1 MRRQTFSM
9 GIDPITR
16 STPERVELADGTTA
30 WVVDTGPDDG
40 LPVLFVGGSA
50 TSATVVD
57 LVSFL
62 SSAREELGIR
72 LISVERNGFG
82 DTPFDPDGD
91 YDDFARTAIGV
102 LDAKGVD
109 DFSIVAISGGGPY
122 AQRVAASVPDRL
134 RSVHFAAA
142 YTGTPDAGPPKD
154 LCRLEPQ
161 SRAALAQGYSDD
173 PASWWAFGDDAIAH
187 RIPGFLDAAVADAER
202 ALRDPRAVA
211 HEFDLFCHPTEVD
224 LSVVD
229 APAFLYYSPQDTS
242 TPLPFA
248 DWYAQR
254 LPHVVADRRD
264 LTGDHDEQYRHWDQI
279 LVDLA
284 WPDDPPTLVCGEV
297 PAGSTSLPGLC
308 MD

>member
-187 RIPGFLDAAVADAER
+187 RIPGFLTPPWLTRNVPSATPGR
-202 ALRDPRAVA
+202 W
-211 HEFDLFCHPTEVD
+211 PT
-224 LSVVD
+224 SSTCS
-229 APAFLYYSPQDTS
+229 ATRPTS
-242 TPLPFA
+242 TSR
-248 DWYAQR
+248 WST
-254 LPHVVADRRD
+254 RRRSSTTARRTPRRRCRSR
-264 LTGDHDEQYRHWDQI
+264 TGTRSGSRTWS
-279 LVDLA
+279 
-284 WPDDPPTLVCGEV
+284 PTVG
-297 PAGSTSLPGLC
+297 T
-308 MD
+308 

>member
-16 STPERVELADGTTA
+16 STPEQVDLADGSAA

-40 LPVLFVGGSA
+40 IPVLFVGGSA

-62 SSAREELGIR
+62 ASAREELGIR

-82 DTPFDPDGD
+82 DTPFDPDGG
-91 YDDFARTAIGV
+91 YGDFARTAVGV

-109 DFSIVAISGGGPY
+109 RFSIVAISGGGPY
-122 AQRVAASVPDRL
+122 AQKVAVAVPDRL

-161 SRAALAQGYSDD
+161 GRAGLAQGFSDD
-173 PASWWAFGDDAIAH
+173 PAAWWAFGEDAIAH
-187 RIPGFLDAAVADAER
+187 RIPGFVAAAVADAER
-202 ALRDPRAVA
+202 ALRDRRR
-211 HEFDLFCHPTEVD
+211 
-224 LSVVD
+224 D
-229 APAFLYYSPQDTS
+229 APA
-242 TPLPFA
+242 A
-248 DWYAQR
+248 DEHDSRPGDGRRSRRAPPR
-254 LPHVVADRRD
+254 LRGRAGCLADGGRAPGRRA
-264 LTGDHDEQYRHWDQI
+264 EQHQ
-279 LVDLA
+279 
-284 WPDDPPTLVCGEV
+284 G
-297 PAGSTSLPGLC
+297 
-308 MD
+308 

>member
-1 MRRQTFSM
+1 
-9 GIDPITR
+9 
-16 STPERVELADGTTA
+16 
-30 WVVDTGPDDG
+30 
-40 LPVLFVGGSA
+40 
-50 TSATVVD
+50 
-57 LVSFL
+57 
-62 SSAREELGIR
+62 R
-72 LISVERNGFG
+72 LISVGRNGFG
-82 DTPFDPDGD
+82 NTPFDPDGD

-211 HEFDLFCHPTEVD
+211 HEFDLFCHPTDVD

-229 APAFLYYSPQDTS
+229 APPVL
-242 TPLPFA
+242 
-248 DWYAQR
+248 
-254 LPHVVADRRD
+254 H
-264 LTGDHDEQYRHWDQI
+264 
-279 LVDLA
+279 
-284 WPDDPPTLVCGEV
+284 
-297 PAGSTSLPGLC
+297 
-308 MD
+308 